1 MLSLALTGSLCSGKT
16 TVCAYLAKKYRV
28 PYVSADH
35 IVHTLQQSGTPWYR
49 RIIKTFGSACVHADG
64 RLNRKALRALI
75 FSDPQARKRL
85 EEILHPAVIDRLHQ
99 TLRYYRK
106 MREPAVLM
114 EIPLLFEIGLEKEFD
129 VVITVDAPLR
139 LLQKRVQQ
147 KFGVSGPEALRRI
160 RVQIDPR
167 LKRERA
173 DYIIKNNKTLTIAKR
188 EADAVWQKI
197 RKRIR

>member
-1 MLSLALTGSLCSGKT
+1 
-16 TVCAYLAKKYRV
+16 
-28 PYVSADH
+28 
-35 IVHTLQQSGTPWYR
+35 
-49 RIIKTFGSACVHADG
+49 
-64 RLNRKALRALI
+64 LI